1 MVPRQDDGAGLMS
14 RRRLLR
20 AGVFAGAGA
29 AGLAALAGCGETQ
42 IVEVIKEVPVEKVV
56 ETVKEVPV
64 ERVKVETV
72 ERVKI
77 QTVIV
82 EKPAVQRVTVLDW
95 VHPLSAED
103 MAVFQPLIDR
113 FNRDVNPNIEI
124 RIDIVPWSNR
134 IQKTM
139 GAVAAGAPP
148 DTAYVN
154 VDEFTTYVVQDV
166 LEPLDEF
173 VKKDNVDLDDWLP
186 GPRSGMDWEGK
197 IYELPHLYAFRVAYF
212 NKTVWEKSGLDPAK
226 TPTTWTEHSEM
237 LTQVMAAKAAGS
249 HNAYGTAQAGL
260 GHPVT
265 YWNPYFYQAGGSLLT
280 EDGKSGYNSA
290 AGLEAAD
297 KILEVMENFADPA
310 DRGSNGREHRPGFGQ
325 GNYAYR
331 HNDELG
337 LARTIEKDYPDLNF
351 GVAETMTGKVKWTH
365 GGLGCKC
372 IFAGSKYKDA
382 TWEWIQFMAGE
393 GNLEYNIEFGYVP
406 PRQSN
411 LDLYVKHPDVAGNPV
426 KIRALEEAKFGRVE
440 KAPGLW
446 DMWDVLKPA
455 MQAFALG
462 EKTPKEALDEAADK
476 INKDILGKYRG
487 AQTG

>member
-1 MVPRQDDGAGLMS
+1 MSSERGNGRQTIT
-14 RRRLLR
+14 RRRLLKGSAI
-20 AGVFAGAGA
+20 AGLGVV
-29 AGLAALAGCGETQ
+29 GLAAIAGCGETQ
-42 IVEVIKEVPVEKVV
+42 IVEVIKEVPVEVI
-56 ETVKEVPV
+56 
-64 ERVKVETV
+64 
-72 ERVKI
+72 KI
-77 QTVIV
+77 ETVIV
-82 EKPAVQRVTVLDW
+82 EKPAVQKVTILDW

-197 IYELPHLYAFRVAYF
+197 IYELPHLFAFRVAYY
-212 NKTVWEKSGLDPAK
+212 NKTIWEKSGLDPAK
-226 TPTTWTEHSEM
+226 SPTTWKEHTEM
-237 LTQVMAAKAAGS
+237 LTAIMAGKESGA
-249 HNAYGTAQAGL
+249 HDAYGGVYAGL
-260 GHPVT
+260 GGPVS

-280 EDGKSGYNSA
+280 EDGKSGYNSE
-290 AGLEAAD
+290 AGLAAAD
-297 KILEVMENFADPA
+297 KILEVVENFSDPA
-310 DRGSNGREHRPGFGQ
+310 GKGSNGNDTRSGFGQ
-325 GNYAYR
+325 ERFAY
-331 HNDELG
+331 HINDELS
-337 LARTIEKDYPDLNF
+337 LIRLIEKDYAGINF
-351 GVAETMTGKVKWTH
+351 DVAETMTGKVKWTH

-372 IFAGSKYKDA
+372 IFAGSKLKDA

-393 GNLEYNIEFGYVP
+393 GNLEYNIAFGFVP
-406 PRQSN
+406 PRKSN
-411 LDLYVKHPDVAGNPV
+411 IAKYVIDPDVAANPV
-426 KIRALEEAKFGRVE
+426 KIRALKEAEFGRVE

-455 MQAFALG
+455 MQAFVIG

-476 INKDILGKYRG
+476 IDKDIVGRYRG
-487 AQTG
+487 ATTG